1 MNWEGQQEE
10 GTEMPRDSEEGRIT
24 NWAWRGCRDKALVE
38 MDLAYPVP
46 SVFGV

>member
-24 NWAWRGCRDKALVE
+24 NGMERLQGQGL
-38 MDLAYPVP
+38 
-46 SVFGV
+46 S